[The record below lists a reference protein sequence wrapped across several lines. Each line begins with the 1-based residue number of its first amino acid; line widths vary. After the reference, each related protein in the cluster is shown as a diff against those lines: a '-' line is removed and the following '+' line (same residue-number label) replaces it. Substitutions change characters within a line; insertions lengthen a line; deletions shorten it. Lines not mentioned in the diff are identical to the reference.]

1 MDTLAL
7 AIDNTNFAPLNP
19 KNNNTI
25 SPYPNAKSLKSNK
38 NRDFVLLLNNFKSNK
53 NHKPL
58 QDNVILIITEL
69 IEGLNKIKKLP
80 YPYNIRGDAGDYT
93 WVTDIDPVEM
103 ALTSL
108 NVRKNVTLIN
118 EIAQGNDEEAKKFI
132 EANRLPE
139 IIHWKDILIS
149 KGMKH
154 FPRRKY
160 EYKRI
165 VALGDI
171 HGDYNKLVK
180 ILRHAKLINKR
191 NDWIGTDAI
200 LVQVVSFFFYIIV

>member
-1 MDTLAL
+1 
-7 AIDNTNFAPLNP
+7 
-19 KNNNTI
+19 
-25 SPYPNAKSLKSNK
+25 
-38 NRDFVLLLNNFKSNK
+38 
-53 NHKPL
+53 
-58 QDNVILIITEL
+58 
-69 IEGLNKIKKLP
+69 
-80 YPYNIRGDAGDYT
+80 
-93 WVTDIDPVEM
+93 
-103 ALTSL
+103 
-108 NVRKNVTLIN
+108 
-118 EIAQGNDEEAKKFI
+118 
-132 EANRLPE
+132 
-139 IIHWKDILIS
+139 
-149 KGMKH
+149 MKH